1 MLAIQIVSG
10 KYMPLPDHFSR
21 EMKALIAKLLTVE
34 EKDRP
39 SINELLKMPSLAKR
53 VRAMLTDEVFIE
65 EFSHTV
71 LH

>member
-1 MLAIQIVSG
+1 
-10 KYMPLPDHFSR
+10 MPLPDHFSN
-21 EMKALIAKLLTVE
+21 EMKTLIAKLLTVE

>member
-1 MLAIQIVSG
+1 
-10 KYMPLPDHFSR
+10 MPLPDHFSK
-21 EMKALIAKLLTVE
+21 EMKTLISKLLTVE

-39 SINELLKMPSLAKR
+39 SINELLKMPMLAKR
-53 VRAMLTDEVFIE
+53 VRTMLTDEVFIE